1 MGIINDKTNSDEIL
15 NILKNHPIIKNK
27 MEINNN
33 IENEQNEI
41 DDFNVIRGIINEYEQ
56 LKKPLEKKNL
66 RNSLKSNDFNLHQLE
81 RIKKWIQM
89 ASTKSLRES
98 QVFANTV
105 NFTNNNNHII
115 YNDTDSNNNHLHN
128 QSLDY
133 STPIKIKNYKH
144 NITEEIFIR
153 NKRTDKTGIINKDS
167 IKSEK
172 RKNLNN
178 NINIFDY
185 TNELIENGLNNFYL
199 KKKDKFKE
207 RIFKGPPNSFRM
219 SSWMVLNNLT
229 NQRDE
234 EIYNKFKTMKLDNNI
249 KESIIKDIERTFPN
263 IEKVKELRPKEK
275 KLYNVLKAF
284 CNLDDII
291 GYCQGMNLIVGF
303 LLYITDYNE
312 CDTFYILISLMS
324 NTFIHDFNDKKSKDN
339 NYHHY
344 HHGRKNSN
352 NIRGLFSEEFPLL
365 MFLDYIFN
373 LEFKKNLPNLYKKF
387 SVLQI
392 PNDLWIVKW
401 FQTIFTIILPLDFC
415 KRVWDCFLVNGIFFL
430 VKFAIEIMKVLES
443 DLMKF
448 EEEIDILNYF
458 KSLLKNPLNNNSI
471 LFEKCD
477 VGEIITQSEK
487 MKINVKNYYEDYIK
501 NENVNFPNLMK
512 KNFVVYD
519 LNYVDFSSKNSNL
532 KEKQTVLF
540 DDEEEE
546 ENININNNIFD
557 FKNLEENKLNEI
569 KNTPSIDSS
578 NIYENYD
585 DDLDENIYETVFT
598 DIDNNT
604 PIETNNISF

>member
-1 MGIINDKTNSDEIL
+1 
-15 NILKNHPIIKNK
+15 

-66 RNSLKSNDFNLHQLE
+66 RNSIKSNDFNLHQLE

-98 QVFANTV
+98 QVFSSTA
-105 NFTNNNNHII
+105 NFTSNNNHII
-115 YNDTDSNNNHLHN
+115 YNDLDSNNHLHN

-133 STPIKIKNYKH
+133 STPKKMNNYKH
-144 NITEEIFIR
+144 YITEEILIR
-153 NKRTDKTGIINKDS
+153 NKRTDKTVIINKDS

-207 RIFKGPPNSFRM
+207 RILKGPPNSFRM

-291 GYCQGMNLIVGF
+291 SYCQGMNLIVGF

-324 NTFIHDFNDKKSKDN
+324 NTFIHDFNDKKNKDNN

-344 HHGRKNSN
+344 HHNRINSN

-392 PNDLWIVKW
+392 PNDL
-401 FQTIFTIILPLDFC
+401 
-415 KRVWDCFLVNGIFFL
+415 
-430 VKFAIEIMKVLES
+430 
-443 DLMKF
+443 
-448 EEEIDILNYF
+448 
-458 KSLLKNPLNNNSI
+458 
-471 LFEKCD
+471 
-477 VGEIITQSEK
+477 
-487 MKINVKNYYEDYIK
+487 
-501 NENVNFPNLMK
+501 
-512 KNFVVYD
+512 
-519 LNYVDFSSKNSNL
+519 
-532 KEKQTVLF
+532 
-540 DDEEEE
+540 
-546 ENININNNIFD
+546 
-557 FKNLEENKLNEI
+557 
-569 KNTPSIDSS
+569 
-578 NIYENYD
+578 
-585 DDLDENIYETVFT
+585 
-598 DIDNNT
+598 
-604 PIETNNISF
+604 